1 MADTES
7 LRQAMQSR
15 APFSSWLGIVLLFVL
30 FGAIVL
36 ALIGPMPRGDDYEQT
51 RAKKR
56 MEGLQKLRKDDDEA
70 LNTYSWVDKNKGVVR
85 VPISRAMELT
95 VAELA
100 KKKPAPAY
108 PIATPEAQAAPGG
121 KAVPSPASSPASVPS
136 GTPKPTSVSGPN
148 SEARGQPAAA
158 VNPPPAPPGTQPGAS
173 AAPASKQSAA
183 PSASPAAGK
192 TP

>member
-1 MADTES
+1 
-7 LRQAMQSR
+7 MQSR

-56 MEGLQKLRKDDDEA
+56 MENLQKLRKDDDEA
-70 LNTYSWVDKNKGVVR
+70 LNTYSWIDKNKGVVR

-95 VAELA
+95 VRELA
-100 KKKPAPAY
+100 KKKPASAY
-108 PIATPEAQAAPGG
+108 AIAMPETPAAPGG
-121 KAVPSPASSPASVPS
+121 TAAASPAPSPSPVPS

-173 AAPASKQSAA
+173 AAPAAKQSVA
-183 PSASPAAGK
+183 PSASPAPGR

>member
-51 RAKKR
+51 RARKR
-56 MEGLQKLRKDDDEA
+56 MESLQKLRKDDDEA

-95 VAELA
+95 VTELA
-100 KKKPAPAY
+100 KKKPVPAY
-108 PIATPEAQAAPGG
+108 AIATPEAQAAPGG
-121 KAVPSPASSPASVPS
+121 TAVASPAPSPSPVPS

-158 VNPPPAPPGTQPGAS
+158 VNPPPAPSGTQPGTS
-173 AAPASKQSAA
+173 AAPAAKQSAA
-183 PSASPAAGK
+183 PSASPAPGK